1 LYLHTPS
8 RGCNLHLHILYPS
21 SRLVASNLLSLSL
34 TMSVALSIA
43 VSMLVT
49 VSVTVRVSAA
59 RLPVATA
66 AAEATTS
73 TALHSLGVASRSA
86 ATGSGVSLGRS
97 LESPQLGVAL
107 FAESLELAALL
118 VEEGDV
124 VVAVAVGFVAG
135 GDGVVAQLAGVVEGL
150 GEGFDFDLVFGGF
163 L

>member
-1 LYLHTPS
+1 MLM
-8 RGCNLHLHILYPS
+8 
-21 SRLVASNLLSLSL
+21 
-34 TMSVALSIA
+34 TMS
-43 VSMLVT
+43 M
-49 VSVTVRVSAA
+49 TVRVSAA

-66 AAEATTS
+66 AAEATAA
-73 TALHSLGVASRSA
+73 TALHGLGVASRSP

-150 GEGFDFDLVFGGF
+150 GERFDFDLVVGGF
-163 L
+163 LWVLS